1 MQKTN
6 TPLRLSTMRR
16 ITQLLSYAILIVGM
30 LAIGFPIL
38 WTLVSSFKAPGEI
51 FDVPMRWIPQTFY
64 FENYT
69 KPFTQTNFGVYFF
82 NSFLAAGVTVVL
94 SIAVASLAGFSL
106 AKYNYFGKNFVF
118 LAILATMMLPV
129 QVILIPLYLV
139 VRDLGW
145 LDTYRG
151 LIIPQAV
158 TAFSIFLMRQHI
170 LTIPDDYIDAARI
183 DGSSELGILW
193 RVILPMSKPAI
204 SAVTVFSFLGS
215 WDSFLWPMV
224 VVTKSSLRTVP
235 LGISLFFTEY
245 STQYNQALAV
255 AIMVM
260 VPVLVLYT
268 ILQNQFVEGMTRS
281 GLK

>member
-1 MQKTN
+1 MTA
-6 TPLRLSTMRR
+6 T
-16 ITQLLSYAILIVGM
+16 G
-30 LAIGFPIL
+30 
-38 WTLVSSFKAPGEI
+38 
-51 FDVPMRWIPQTFY
+51 
-64 FENYT
+64 
-69 KPFTQTNFGVYFF
+69 
-82 NSFLAAGVTVVL
+82 
-94 SIAVASLAGFSL
+94 VASLAGFSL
-106 AKYNYFGKNFVF
+106 AKFDYAGKNLVF

-145 LDTYRG
+145 LDSYKG
-151 LIIPQAV
+151 LILPQAV

-170 LTIPDDYIDAARI
+170 LTLPDDYVDAARI

-193 RVILPMSKPAI
+193 RVILPMSKPVLSAI
-204 SAVTVFSFLGS
+204 SVFSFLGS

-224 VVTKSSLRTVP
+224 VITKSSLRTIP

>member
-1 MQKTN
+1 MLTN
-6 TPLRLSTMRR
+6 RTPLRLSTTRR
-16 ITQLLSYAILIVGM
+16 LTQAVAYLILVLGT

-38 WTLVSSFKAPGEI
+38 WAVVSSLKTNNEI
-51 FDVPMRWIPQTFY
+51 FITPMEWIPRAFH
-64 FENYT
+64 FENYI
-69 KPFTQTNFGVYFF
+69 KPFTQTNFAVYFG
-82 NSFLAAGVTVVL
+82 NSILAAVVTVLL
-94 SIAVASLAGFSL
+94 SILVASLAGFSL
-106 AKYNYFGKNFVF
+106 AKYNYFGKNVAF

-139 VRDLGW
+139 VKDFGW
-145 LDTYRG
+145 LDSYQG
-151 LIIPQAV
+151 LILPQAI
-158 TAFSIFLMRQHI
+158 TALSIFLMRQHI
-170 LTIPDDYIDAARI
+170 VTIPDDYIDAARI
-183 DGSSELGILW
+183 DGSSELNILAQ
-193 RVILPMSKPAI
+193 VILPMSRPVL

-224 VVTKSSLRTVP
+224 VVTKSSLRTIP

-260 VPVLVLYT
+260 LPVLILYI

>member
-1 MQKTN
+1 
-6 TPLRLSTMRR
+6 MRR
-16 ITQLLSYAILIVGM
+16 LTQAGSYIILAFGM

-38 WTLVSSFKAPGEI
+38 WAVVSSLKSNSDI
-51 FDVPMRWIPQTFY
+51 FNTPMEWIPRTFY
-64 FENYT
+64 FDNYT
-69 KPFTQTNFGVYFF
+69 KPFTQTNFAVYFG
-82 NSFLAAGVTVVL
+82 NSILAAVVTVLL
-94 SIAVASLAGFSL
+94 SIFIASLAGFSL
-106 AKYNYFGKNFVF
+106 AKYNYPGKNLAF
-118 LAILATMMLPV
+118 LGILATMMLPV

-139 VRDLGW
+139 VKDFGW

-151 LIIPQAV
+151 LILPQAI
-158 TAFSIFLMRQHI
+158 TALSIFLMRQHI

-183 DGSSELGILW
+183 DGSSELNILW
-193 RVILPMSKPAI
+193 QVILPMSRPVI

-224 VVTKSSLRTVP
+224 VITKSSLRTIP

-260 VPVLVLYT
+260 LPVLILYI